1 MTNSHKRIDAHL
13 SSLGYCTRSEAKKFL
28 RIFELCVKEKRVF
41 DPSIKAYHDDITVNE
56 EPLDPENITILLN
69 KPSGFICS
77 HNDAGSLIY
86 ALIPSRWNR
95 RNPKISTIGRL
106 DIDTTGAILL
116 SDNGALNHKL
126 SSPKSDILKVYEATL
141 AVPLKGDEAQI
152 FASGE
157 LMLNGETKPLLPAK
171 LEVISP
177 THVRLEICEGK
188 YHQVKRMFGAV
199 GNRVLSLH
207 RVSFDGFTVDDLKEG
222 TYKIIDYTK
231 K

>member
-41 DPSIKAYHDDITVNE
+41 DTSIKAYHDDITINK
-56 EPLDPENITILLN
+56 EPLDPETITILLN

-126 SSPKSDILKVYEATL
+126 SSPKSDVLKVYEATL
-141 AVPLKGDEAQI
+141 LVPLKGDEEQM

-157 LMLNGETKPLLPAK
+157 LMLNGVTKPLLPAR

-177 THVRLEICEGK
+177 TKVRLEICEGK

-207 RVSFDGFTVDDLKEG
+207 RVSFDGFTVEDLKEG
-222 TYKIIDYTK
+222 TYRIIDYTK